1 MGAPNVPE
9 PPADVAT
16 AVRELAPGV
25 LGAMMR
31 RYGEI
36 DSCEDAVQEALIA
49 AAREWPRD
57 GSPDNPFGWLLS
69 VASHRWIDQIR
80 TDASRRARER
90 SHATGPVAALANGSA
105 ADARAVDHDDT
116 LRLLLLCCHPS
127 LSPSS
132 QIALTLRA
140 VGGLT
145 TSQIASAF
153 FCPESTMAQR
163 ISRAKKTIRDAG
175 AEFNDINASD
185 RGPRIDAML
194 HVLYLIFTEG
204 HLASGGSELMDLSLS
219 TEAIRIARLAVRAL
233 PEDGEATGLLALM
246 LLTEARSPTRVD
258 ADGELVP
265 LAEQDRTRWRRDLI
279 DEGVALVTA
288 ALSSSTPGPYQL
300 QAAIAAVHDEAPTTD
315 RTDWPEIL
323 GLYDLLERVAP
334 GPMVSL
340 NRAVAVAEVYGP
352 ERGIRA
358 LEDHSGDPRLAHHHR
373 FLATRAHLREQ
384 LGDRSGAAADY
395 RSAAQRATNEMEKRY
410 LAGRSG
416 SLDE

>member
-1 MGAPNVPE
+1 MCAAHSREQPSDI
-9 PPADVAT
+9 AA
-16 AVRELAPGV
+16 AVRDLAPGV

-57 GSPDNPFGWLLS
+57 GRPGNPFGWLLS
-69 VASHRWIDQIR
+69 VASHRWIDQMR
-80 TDASRRARER
+80 ADASRRARER
-90 SHATGPVAALANGSA
+90 SHATRPMAALRNGSA
-105 ADARAVDHDDT
+105 ADVLAIDHDDT
-116 LRLLLLCCHPS
+116 LHLLLLCCHRS
-127 LSPSS
+127 LSPPS

-145 TSQIASAF
+145 TAQIARAF
-153 FCPESTMAQR
+153 LVPETTMAQR

-175 AEFNDINASD
+175 GTFRDVEHSD
-185 RGPRIDAML
+185 RRAGVDPML

-204 HLASGGSELMDLSLS
+204 HTASAGAELMDLSVS
-219 TEAIRIARLAVRAL
+219 QEAIRIARLAVRAL

-323 GLYDLLERVAP
+323 GLYDLLEQVAP

-358 LEDHSGDPRLAHHHR
+358 LEDLSGDPRLAHHHR
-373 FLATRAHLREQ
+373 FLATRAHLKEQ
-384 LGDRSGAAADY
+384 LGDRAGAAADY
-395 RSAAQRATNEMEKRY
+395 RLAAGQATNEMERRY

-416 SLDE
+416 SLAG